1 MLLPQDGDTLQVTQ
15 LTVDDAVSQQEED
28 NMTDWQLGRLCKNQ
42 LGAKKGMHLLFAAR
56 ARVGSG

>member
-1 MLLPQDGDTLQVTQ
+1 
-15 LTVDDAVSQQEED
+15 
-28 NMTDWQLGRLCKNQ
+28 MTDWQLGRLCKNQ